1 MPTCAKTTCSTRNCR
16 CGCRSPRAPKS
27 SWRSRKRRPTSPASR
42 ARISNASCARAPWR
56 APTTATG
63 NCCPATSRSAVS
75 ARAARSRSTWKAP
88 PSPRTASASACLTER
103 CCASATSRCTARSSC
118 RAWPTSFIA
127 SASTSICASACAPS
141 RSFAPKAAS
150 GSTRASCGLSTRSR
164 SSSRPTNG
172 RASPGARC
180 AMAGESR
187 LPVYGAMA
195 ANIAIAVTK
204 FIVAGITGSSSMLS
218 EGIHSVVDTA
228 NDALLLVGME
238 RSKKE
243 ASQLHPFGH
252 GRELYFWSL
261 IVAVLIFGLG
271 GGVSMYEGLLHILDP
286 HPLEDPFWNYVVL
299 GCSAVF
305 EGISFAI
312 AMKQFI
318 AAPADDTTILQ
329 AVHVSKDPSTYT
341 IVAEDGA
348 ALGGRAIAAG
358 GVYVSHLAN
367 QPAID
372 GGASMLI

>member
-1 MPTCAKTTCSTRNCR
+1 
-16 CGCRSPRAPKS
+16 
-27 SWRSRKRRPTSPASR
+27 
-42 ARISNASCARAPWR
+42 
-56 APTTATG
+56 
-63 NCCPATSRSAVS
+63 
-75 ARAARSRSTWKAP
+75 
-88 PSPRTASASACLTER
+88 
-103 CCASATSRCTARSSC
+103 
-118 RAWPTSFIA
+118 
-127 SASTSICASACAPS
+127 
-141 RSFAPKAAS
+141 
-150 GSTRASCGLSTRSR
+150 
-164 SSSRPTNG
+164 
-172 RASPGARC
+172 
-180 AMAGESR
+180 MAESR
-187 LPVYGAMA
+187 LAVYGAMA
-195 ANIAIAVTK
+195 ANVAIAATK
-204 FIVAGITGSSSMLS
+204 FVVAGITGSASMLS

-312 AMKQFI
+312 AMKQFN
-318 AAPADDTTILQ
+318 AARADDTTILQ

-348 ALGGRAIAAG
+348 ALGGLAIAAG
-358 GVYVSHLAN
+358 GVYLSHVAN

-372 GGASMLI
+372 GIASMLIGLLLCGVAIVLIRESRGLLVGEGVKPETVQAIRQIVRAEPHVQDMGPVLSMYLGADEVLVTIDVRFAPHLPAAETASTIQRIEEAIRRRFPKIKRIYIEAAKA